1 MFDAATLSGRAACTC
16 PLCGLPLAIALKR
29 STIEDQR
36 RYEDVA
42 QRAVLDHLLTAHAGV
57 VEHSTVVAIGA
68 LIVAGAGTA

>member
-16 PLCGLPLAIALKR
+16 PLCGLPLAVALKR
-29 STIEDQR
+29 TTPDDQR
-36 RYEDVA
+36 RYEHA
-42 QRAVLDHLLTAHAGV
+42 AHAAVLDHLLAAHAGV